1 MLLKIVSPALALLLC
16 STTALQAGEQPQKWG
31 TWLDGGAFYNNKD
44 EARGESTLW
53 VPFMQSPTSVFFG
66 EARGKLFEESQLEG
80 NFALGYRHM
89 YGDGWNLGFWGGY
102 DVRNTEAGSTF
113 HQLAGGLEALSKN
126 WDFRINGYV
135 PLNDSND
142 LGSYSFSNGGA
153 PTILLSGS
161 NIMMQTGINSVTSTQ
176 IEYAMGGIDA
186 EVGMRLPVE
195 ALKLDPA
202 KLDLRVYAGAFYFD
216 NDDAEKAI
224 AGPKLRAEL
233 RFNDVI
239 SAAPGSRLTL
249 ETEYTSDDVRGD
261 RLEAGA
267 RFRIPLDG
275 GQSFAS
281 LNAQEQRM
289 SEGLRR
295 DTDVV
300 SSTKSTSSTT
310 NTLTTEAVDDAVTHV
325 QLDKVAIVDGSVAGG
340 VTTVST
346 AEGANTLIIAQG
358 GSGNITN
365 TAAGGH
371 QILLADQTLVGG
383 GGTIQLQGRTS
394 GTVANFTAPG
404 QQATLVNT
412 DSFSVLYVNSNTHI
426 AGLNIQGGGSAAGSL
441 NYGIGVSSNGL
452 QNISVSNNTFSNLG
466 GQFATYFASN
476 ATQVSVRNNS
486 FTGSNVGVGFGNG
499 GTDITIDGN
508 TFAHTQSAA
517 SFNDSN
523 SGITI
528 NNNTVTDTNGANS
541 FAFHDSNSDITI
553 SNNTITTASGMSFG
567 NTNTQISMT
576 GNTITGSLGSGGIL
590 LRNSN
595 DGTIANNAFNSFV
608 NGSAIYLS
616 GSGNAFSGSGNSLTA
631 NNACGAL
638 TSGVN
643 SGMTVQFSNNGVCP

>member
-16 STTALQAGEQPQKWG
+16 STTALEAGEQPQKWG

-66 EARGKLFEESQLEG
+66 EARGKLFEESQQEG
-80 NFALGYRHM
+80 NFALGFRHM
-89 YGDGWNLGFWGGY
+89 YGAGWNLGLWGGY
-102 DVRNTEAGSTF
+102 DVRNTESGSTF

-142 LGSYSFSNGGA
+142 LGSYSFSNGGT

-161 NIMMQTGINSVTSTQ
+161 NIMMQTGIDSVTSTQ

-186 EVGMRLPVE
+186 EIGMRLPVE

-202 KLDLRVYAGAFYFD
+202 KLDLRVYAGGFYFD
-216 NDDAEKAI
+216 NDAADKAI

-239 SAAPGSRLTL
+239 AAAPGSRLTL

-300 SSTKSTSSTT
+300 SSTKKTSSTT

-346 AEGANTLIIAQG
+346 AQGANTLIIAQG
-358 GSGNITN
+358 GSGNITD
-365 TAAGGH
+365 TLAPTGG
-371 QILLADQTLVGG
+371 QFLQADQTLVGG

-412 DSFSVLYVNSNTHI
+412 NTHAVLYVGSNTHV
-426 AGLNIQGGGSAAGSL
+426 AGLDMQGGGAGAL
-441 NYGIGVSSNGL
+441 NYGINVLNNGQ
-452 QNISVSNNTFSNLG
+452 QNMSVSNNTFSNLG
-466 GQFATYFASN
+466 GQYAINFASN

-486 FTGSNVGVGFGNG
+486 FTGSNVGVGFGDG
-499 GTDITIDGN
+499 GSNITIDGN
-508 TFAHTQSAA
+508 TFTHTQSAA
-517 SFNDSN
+517 TFHNGN

-528 NNNTVTDTNGANS
+528 NNNHITDTNGAAS
-541 FAFHDSNSDITI
+541 FAFNNSNTDITI
-553 SNNTITTASGMSFG
+553 SNNTITTASGMSFATG
-567 NTNTQISMT
+567 NTQISIT

-590 LRNSN
+590 LLNN
-595 DGTIANNAFNSFV
+595 NAGTIANNAFNSFV

-631 NNACGAL
+631 NNPCGAT